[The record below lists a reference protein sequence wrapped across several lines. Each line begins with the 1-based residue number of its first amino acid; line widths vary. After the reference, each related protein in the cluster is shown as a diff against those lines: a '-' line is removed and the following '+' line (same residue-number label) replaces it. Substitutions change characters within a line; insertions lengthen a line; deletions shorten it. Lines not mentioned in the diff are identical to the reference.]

1 MIKSIQIEV
10 FVEENNF
17 TALEEKL
24 IELFIVNTGVFVNA
38 LNTAKP
44 MAMNPIEQS
53 DANFSLEL
61 LFQSSIEDEIGV
73 KMAEDLKKRV
83 DVMFDM
89 AEIKLIEIKSVPV
102 AV

>member
-24 IELFIVNTGVFVNA
+24 IELFILNIGVFVNA
-38 LNTAKP
+38 FNTAKP

-53 DANFSLEL
+53 NANFSLEL
-61 LFQSSIEDEIGV
+61 LFQNSIEKEIGI
-73 KMAEDLKKRV
+73 KMAEDIKKRL
-83 DVMFDM
+83 DVMFKM
-89 AEIKLIEIKSVPV
+89 AEIKLIEIQSEPI